1 MKNSIK
7 ITLMVIAF
15 YNANIF
21 CQSNY
26 SSELFNIFEY
36 RNFSPHRVG
45 SWISDI
51 AVQKQIILNINT
63 PFMFQEGMAEYLKQL
78 IMGQHSNKSLMTT
91 AHHLLVL
98 LKFQIL
104 TQIQFGLALEKHLT
118 LGQLILGMVYINL
131 LMEVKHLNLWD

>member
-1 MKNSIK
+1 
-7 ITLMVIAF
+7 
-15 YNANIF
+15 
-21 CQSNY
+21 
-26 SSELFNIFEY
+26 
-36 RNFSPHRVG
+36 
-45 SWISDI
+45 
-51 AVQKQIILNINT
+51 
-63 PFMFQEGMAEYLKQL
+63 MFQEDMAEYLKQL